1 MTAVEVGRVIETA
14 SSEPGAGYWGV
25 KRSIDLILVAASLP
39 LLIPLTVIASVLIK
53 IDSPGPVFFS
63 QERVGGYRFAADG
76 PTRWHVRTFRF
87 FKFRTMYQDADSEI
101 HKQYM
106 EAYIEGDETVMTDLR
121 HGVNGTYKMV
131 NDPRIT
137 RVGRFMRMFSLD
149 EIPQF
154 WNVVKG
160 DMSLVG
166 PRPPLPYEV
175 ERYGEK
181 ELRRL
186 ASVPGI
192 TGWWQVNGRSATSF
206 QEMIR
211 LDLEYLERRSFLL
224 DLQILMRTVRAVFSR
239 EGAG

>member
-14 SSEPGAGYWGV
+14 SREPGSGYWGV
-25 KRSIDLILVAASLP
+25 KRMIDLVLVIAGLP
-39 LLIPLTVIASVLIK
+39 VLIPIAVIVAVLIK

-63 QERVGGYRFAADG
+63 QERVGGYRFSTG
-76 PTRWHVRTFRF
+76 GSVRWHVRSFRF
-87 FKFRTMYQDADSEI
+87 FKFRTMYQDADSEV

-106 EAYIEGDETVMTDLR
+106 EAYIEGDESVMTDLR
-121 HGVNGTYKMV
+121 GGVNGTYKMV
-131 NDPRIT
+131 ADPRIT
-137 RVGRFMRMFSLD
+137 RLGGFLRMFSLD

-166 PRPPLPYEV
+166 PRPPIPYEV
-175 ERYGEK
+175 ERYGKE

-186 ASVPGI
+186 ASIPGI

-206 QEMIR
+206 QEMVR
-211 LDLEYLERRSFLL
+211 LDLEYLERRSSLL
-224 DLQILMRTVRAVFSR
+224 DLMILMRTAQAVFSR